1 MQCPI
6 TPALLFVLLM
16 SNSLYLTLR
25 KQITIQKLDKVTGS
39 VVSQFRLASIAIYLA
54 SHVAFFPQS
63 NIHFYSHQPNQYK
76 PKYNFLHRLKRWSN
90 IKRRRFTHI

>member
-6 TPALLFVLLM
+6 TPALLFVPLM

-39 VVSQFRLASIAIYLA
+39 VVSQFRLASIAIFLA
-54 SHVAFFPQS
+54 SHVS
-63 NIHFYSHQPNQYK
+63 VLSTIKHT
-76 PKYNFLHRLKRWSN
+76 FL
-90 IKRRRFTHI
+90 FTPTKSI